1 MNMHLFDSHC
11 HLDDP
16 AYTDDLEGV
25 LDRARAAGVMRLMT
39 IGVTLETSRKAVA
52 LAKARP
58 GVWASVGV
66 HPHDAEEC
74 SESVLE
80 ALAGL
85 AEDPA
90 VRAWGEIG
98 LDFNRMYSPR
108 NAQEK
113 WFVRQL
119 EAASELGLP
128 LIFHERDSSGR
139 FLELLRTCPP
149 PAGAAVVHCFSG
161 SRSELSS
168 YLDLGYYIGIT
179 GILTL
184 KERGEPLRRLA
195 VQIPT
200 DQLIVETDAPYLTPE
215 PERRRQRRNE
225 PAFVRSVL
233 LKLAEVRRE
242 DPLALAQQVYAN
254 TCRLYRLEQDGKTT
268 HDHPPQP
275 FHPARG

>member
-1 MNMHLFDSHC
+1 MHLFDSHC

-16 AYTDDLEGV
+16 AYADDLGGV
-25 LDRARAAGVMRLMT
+25 LDRAQAAGVRRMMT
-39 IGVTLETSRKAVA
+39 IGVTLETSHRAVA

-58 GVWASVGV
+58 GLFASVGV
-66 HPHDAEEC
+66 HPHDAQAC

-80 ALAGL
+80 ALASL
-85 AEDPA
+85 AKDPA

-108 NAQEK
+108 DSQEK
-113 WFVRQL
+113 WFVHQL

-128 LIFHERDSSGR
+128 LIFHERDSNGR

-161 SRSELSS
+161 SRSELTR
-168 YLDLGYYIGIT
+168 YLDLGCYIGIT

-195 VQIPT
+195 VEIPAE
-200 DQLIVETDAPYLTPE
+200 QLVVETDAPYLAPE

-233 LKLAEVRRE
+233 LKLADVRRA

-254 TCRLYRLEQDGKTT
+254 TCRLYRLENDEKDT
-268 HDHPPQP
+268 HG
-275 FHPARG
+275 HPARL